1 MSSMYGH
8 IHSASSNH
16 NWSVIETF
24 TKTLSS
30 CSDADCFTL
39 FGRIAS
45 SGSAGNPYLDG
56 TGLKEKDS
64 DKWPIDFLKQ
74 SSSIIH
80 YELQVLTMN
89 YCSLQWAGF
98 WCHELPANS
107 IFRYGWH
114 SDEVH
119 IHKTFKKC
127 KKHAVLLWAIASQIG
142 IPQGLAARQIL
153 RTLAQRGTVPAPW
166 CIGCVP
172 TCVLIEQDG
181 KWNRLPSKVVKT
193 SRISALQ
200 SLKEGFWQQPGAG
213 GTKPTC
219 ILENVRHQFPGF
231 NMVLVFISCDSKVCV
246 AIKTGSNAETQLPLR
261 QASWWLS

>member
-8 IHSASSNH
+8 IHSASPNP

-80 YELQVLTMN
+80 YELQGFDYELLLSAMSRLLMSWTSRKLYFSIRLALRWGAHTQNIQKMQKTCCPTMGHCQPN
-89 YCSLQWAGF
+89 WYSPRPCCSTDITHACPKRYCS
-98 WCHELPANS
+98 CTM
-107 IFRYGWH
+107 
-114 SDEVH
+114 VH
-119 IHKTFKKC
+119 WMCSNMRFNWTRWKVKQT
-127 KKHAVLLWAIASQIG
+127 
-142 IPQGLAARQIL
+142 
-153 RTLAQRGTVPAPW
+153 
-166 CIGCVP
+166 
-172 TCVLIEQDG
+172 
-181 KWNRLPSKVVKT
+181 SK
-193 SRISALQ
+193 
-200 SLKEGFWQQPGAG
+200 
-213 GTKPTC
+213 
-219 ILENVRHQFPGF
+219 
-231 NMVLVFISCDSKVCV
+231 
-246 AIKTGSNAETQLPLR
+246 
-261 QASWWLS
+261 